1 VACGYAIS
9 KGFRLKYS
17 EGLLKDGKVIAGESE
32 EGVFATLMLPC
43 PEPKD
48 REIVDG
54 KPVWL
59 ENH

>member
-1 VACGYAIS
+1 
-9 KGFRLKYS
+9 
-17 EGLLKDGKVIAGESE
+17 LKDGKVIAGESE